1 MVYRNNNFKYLFE
14 GVYKNSEEASKN
26 LKNNSFFNL
35 NLYKKNQ
42 IKIIKLCNQNF
53 FIKKNIPVF
62 YKQHTQYLIN
72 SISILNKKNV
82 SVLDVGGGWGIGH
95 LHCLESFSK
104 KIFNK
109 LRYYIYDIRKI
120 WELGEIFYKKK
131 INTNNLFYSNKL
143 DELLT
148 KKFDII
154 FFGSSLQYFDEPLD
168 LLKRVIRCNF
178 KYLIFIDVYLTNQKT
193 FFTLQNYY
201 GAFTSHSFI
210 NRFDFFKILE
220 KKTRLISITN
230 SHTVRLDKINEL
242 NMNNFPK
249 KLRVKNSFNIILK
262 KK

>member
-1 MVYRNNNFKYLFE
+1 MVYKNSNFQYLFD
-14 GVYKNSEEASKN
+14 GVYKNSEEASIN

-35 NLYKKNQ
+35 NFYKKNQ

-53 FIKKNIPVF
+53 LKKKIIPAF

-109 LRYYIYDIRKI
+109 LKYHIYDLKKI
-120 WELGEIFYKKK
+120 CELGEMFYKKK
-131 INTNNLFYSNKL
+131 MNTNNLFYSNKL

-154 FFGSSLQYFDEPLD
+154 FFGSSLQYFDQPVD
-168 LLKRVIRCNF
+168 LLKRVICCNF

-210 NRFDFFKILE
+210 NKFDFFRILE

-230 SHTVRLDKINEL
+230 SHTVRLGKIDKL

-249 KLRVKNSFNIILK
+249 KLRLKNSFNIILEK
-262 KK
+262 K